1 MGSNGRKIKLTI
13 RWLWCRSKLIG
24 AGVQDCR
31 SGFGVHGGLQMFSA
45 GVRRVLIA
53 SFALVAA
60 GLLIIHLA
68 GCNTV
73 KGVGRD
79 IEAVGQGGQDMI
91 DGKTR

>member
-1 MGSNGRKIKLTI
+1 
-13 RWLWCRSKLIG
+13 
-24 AGVQDCR
+24 
-31 SGFGVHGGLQMFSA
+31 MFTA

-53 SFALVAA
+53 SSALVIA
-60 GLLIIHLA
+60 GLLLMHMA

-79 IEAVGQGGQDMI
+79 IEAVGQGGQDVI